1 MKRNKED
8 SGKKKKQEGVS
19 YLAIG
24 IGVGVAL
31 GAAMNNLAIGIA
43 LGVAIGAGLDQQNRK
58 KNENR

>member
-1 MKRNKED
+1 MKSGKED
-8 SGKKKKQEGVS
+8 PGKKKKQEGVS

-43 LGVAIGAGLDQQNRK
+43 LGMAIGAGLDQQGRK
-58 KNENR
+58 KDENR